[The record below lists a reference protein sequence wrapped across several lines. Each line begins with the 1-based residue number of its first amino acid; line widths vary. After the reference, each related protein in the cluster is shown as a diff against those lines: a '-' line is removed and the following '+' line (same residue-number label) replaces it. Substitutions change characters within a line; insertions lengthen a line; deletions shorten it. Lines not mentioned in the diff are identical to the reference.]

1 MVFTEFWRWPHHTT
15 PATEERLEAGG
26 TEDNSRTKTDMSWK
40 LKGTPWCPSAS
51 PTSVPPEAFRFGFI
65 NEPPS
70 TLMAGQSLGA
80 LLCVLRFWI
89 LQRERECEWFIIVG
103 REMSMQIIGPMHTDS
118 YIMFHPHTYTNT
130 HTRAHTHSTTVSI
143 KFTYLH
149 DNMYFLNIYI
159 ICICILCEYVGVRS

>member
-1 MVFTEFWRWPHHTT
+1 MVPVRFS
-15 PATEERLEAGG
+15 
-26 TEDNSRTKTDMSWK
+26 NQ
-40 LKGTPWCPSAS
+40 CPSRGLS
-51 PTSVPPEAFRFGFI
+51 FWVYKRTTVNPDGGPILRRS
-65 NEPPS
+65 
-70 TLMAGQSLGA
+70 SL
-80 LLCVLRFWI
+80 CFEVLNTAE
-89 LQRERECEWFIIVG
+89 RERECEWFIIVG